1 MVVLTSVPAT
11 LLTALDDPIIP
22 AADLARLPDRLT
34 GGHLRVDTIEAEPW
48 VATDRLWSIRS
59 QVTTL
64 SLEVELHYFA
74 QIRSRTVRS

>member
-1 MVVLTSVPAT
+1 MGGELGSLV
-11 LLTALDDPIIP
+11 
-22 AADLARLPDRLT
+22 AAKL
-34 GGHLRVDTIEAEPW
+34 EAEPW